1 MLPTYT
7 FPFTIVSFPLNNKS
21 PLSLAASPIRIFLLP
36 VLLGKLMY
44 SPAVAGILK
53 GVTVEMVKSEFGF
66 VLTYLKVPFCKVNQL
81 FVRVPNVPPIS
92 QVRVVI

>member
-21 PLSLAASPIRIFLLP
+21 PLLLAAFPISIFLLP

-44 SPAVAGILK
+44 NPAVAGILK
-53 GVTVEMVKSEFGF
+53 GVIVEMLKSELGF
-66 VLTYLKVPFCKVNQL
+66 VLTYLNVPFCNVNQL
-81 FVRVPNVPPIS
+81 SAGVFKVPAIS
-92 QVRVVI
+92 TVSVVA